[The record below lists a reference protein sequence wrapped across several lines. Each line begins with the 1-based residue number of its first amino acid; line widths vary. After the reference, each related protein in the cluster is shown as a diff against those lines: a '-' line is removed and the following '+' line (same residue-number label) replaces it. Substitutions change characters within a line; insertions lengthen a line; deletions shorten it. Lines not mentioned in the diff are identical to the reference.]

1 MARGPLL
8 DAAFYTRDQEAVA
21 QELLG
26 KRLIRRL
33 GLQVLEGVIVETEAY
48 YGREDPASRAYHG
61 QKNYNQLMWD
71 APGRV
76 FIYNVHKYWMLNIV
90 AHAPNQV
97 GAVLIRALEPQEGI
111 EAMRRNRLATRLV
124 NLTNGPGKLT
134 TALQIDRS
142 VNGDLV
148 TSCESNLFVAE
159 SGRNPEV
166 GRSHRIGVRRDLER
180 KLRFFIQGNPY
191 VSRR

>member
-1 MARGPLL
+1 M
-8 DAAFYTRDQEAVA
+8 DATFYARDQEVVA

-26 KRLIRRL
+26 KRVIRRL
-33 GLQVLEGVIVETEAY
+33 NAQVLEGLIVETEAY
-48 YGREDPASRAYHG
+48 YGQEDPASRAYHG
-61 QKNYNQLMWD
+61 RKHYNALMWET
-71 APGRV
+71 PGRV

-97 GAVLIRALEPQEGI
+97 GAVLIRALEPLEGI
-111 EAMRRNRLATRLV
+111 EAMQRNRPVTRLV

-142 VNGDLV
+142 VNGVFV
-148 TSCESNLFVAE
+148 TACESTLFVAE
-159 SGRNPEV
+159 SDRIPEV

-180 KLRFFIQGNPY
+180 PLRFFVPGNPY